1 MTGLF
6 DATNWLTYFEDRMDT
21 RRTLWFVRDV
31 LDVDA
36 LRDNAVALAVG
47 AGFQDFKKCEPFL
60 SAFPSAFLALA
71 DADLVET
78 LADALSEFAS
88 SVSVLKPAPGVFRDY
103 KNIREVMEA
112 GGQEAVD
119 RLLVG
124 AVERPAAGL
133 LDLAAVERK
142 RDQPSI
148 LTGIP
153 ELDRAIGGLYAG
165 EVSVHTGKRGSGKS
179 TMAGQFLIEA
189 LNQGFPVCAY
199 SGELPSWRFK
209 QWASLQAAGPDNV
222 VERRDRYSDK
232 IFYSVPT
239 ETQERIDA
247 WWKGRFW
254 LYDNRL
260 ANDEDR

>member
-1 MTGLF
+1 
-6 DATNWLTYFEDRMDT
+6 MDT